1 MKNVAQVNREGNG
14 GRCRSWKGVIFDAT
28 GEKHTVYRVECP
40 YAIKY
45 LDNKNF
51 SIHKCKLDN

>member
-1 MKNVAQVNREGNG
+1 MWHRVNREGNQEADAG
-14 GRCRSWKGVIFDAT
+14 VGKGIIFDAT
-28 GEKHTVYRVECP
+28 GKYSQFIGAECP